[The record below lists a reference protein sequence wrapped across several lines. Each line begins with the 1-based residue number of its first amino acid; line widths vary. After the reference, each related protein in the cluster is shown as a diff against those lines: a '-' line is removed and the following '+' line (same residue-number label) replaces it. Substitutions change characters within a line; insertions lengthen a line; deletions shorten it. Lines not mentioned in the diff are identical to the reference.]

1 MDNNLNQQELIGKCF
16 SYWNSLKRHRAL
28 IEVKKSEGKRDEMV
42 YHQMQTYKMGDLLE
56 LALRALQKGQRVIDT
71 VEPGEENND

>member
-28 IEVKKSEGKRDEMV
+28 IEVKKMEGKREDMV
-42 YHQMQTYKMGDLLE
+42 YHQMQSYKMGDLLE
-56 LALRALQKGQRVIDT
+56 LALRALQKGQRVIDSN
-71 VEPGEENND
+71 EPEEDNND